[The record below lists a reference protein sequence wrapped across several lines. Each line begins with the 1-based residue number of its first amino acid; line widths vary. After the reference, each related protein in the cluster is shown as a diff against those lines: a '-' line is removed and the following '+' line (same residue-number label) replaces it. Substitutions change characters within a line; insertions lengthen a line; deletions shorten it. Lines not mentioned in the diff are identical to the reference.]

1 MSITPQQLP
10 DRASNFIAYGAEQR
24 APDPTSNNDPIT
36 IRPQVYVRYYPGI
49 VVSQLQV
56 GGRSG
61 DREGLV
67 TVHLDPSSIGFKDP
81 ISAHMNADDQT
92 LPILQN
98 ALDNQVPVAI
108 AIETQR
114 KKKNTADGTPISP
127 LTPIHALRGAQHPNG
142 DGEGQMMIGP
152 SRNNTSNRVAFVNG
166 QGTQHLQSSPAE
178 WKSLVNNKVGDLP
191 PEGWRNFAPGEDW
204 KDVGAAI
211 RSGAPAPT
219 STGGGGVPTPQQLDG
234 VVQNAVA
241 QALQNFAPALVE
253 QITQAGAATQGRT
266 AGKFY
271 EGKPWEPRT
280 SDGRINLGGYV
291 VAGERWVFEWAH
303 RHLTETLGLE
313 DVSIEDTWTL
323 SEMTLALAGEVQA
336 VAYGHGFVTD
346 RTLASHRESEH
357 WVQWTISNVHHY
369 PGNDADETV
378 LTEWKDTVVK
388 EASALHSKAG
398 QRAGEYFAT
407 VTKRDQN
414 GAAQQTKTSTK
425 SASSGPSEK
434 VVRAFLDVVEKGW
447 NSADSIQTLGRQ
459 GRDNGYAGLRVSMV
473 SDEDGAHISY
483 PPVDGQPSGPLES
496 LLLDRYENLQ
506 AQAPQNTQET
516 QEPGPEEAPAP
527 TEATHEAP
535 AEETPAEQAPTAE
548 ADTIPA
554 EQSEQTNPQDSPDS
568 SAGPADTI
576 VESLKTVT
584 DERTLRS
591 IYENA
596 RDSNLLSVKVHVT
609 PGPSGEVIFGEPG
622 AEGFQEQTVASVIKI
637 ILNSMSKPPQT
648 ESEDTASSDQ
658 PQTQEAQNPAPEQAN
673 EDETSADPQPEP
685 EAAQA
690 EHTDAPDDTPE
701 ADAAP
706 EEQAVPDEQ
715 TAASNEAEADAE
727 ATPEESAVA
736 EPQND
741 ANSGEGSEAQK
752 IADAAR
758 ASSTPDEIAAL
769 REEAEQNGLL
779 EENIQDGGREGKLG
793 RFLTMQSRRAVRA
806 PRNQK

>member
-10 DRASNFIAYGAEQR
+10 DRASNFIAYGTEQR
-24 APDPTSNNDPIT
+24 APDPTNNNDPIT

-49 VVSQLQV
+49 VVSQLQF

-98 ALDNQVPVAI
+98 ALENQVPVAI

-166 QGTQHLQSSPAE
+166 QGTQHLQSTPSE

-191 PEGWRNFAPGEDW
+191 PEGWRNFSPGDDW

-211 RSGAPAPT
+211 RSGAPVSP
-219 STGGGGVPTPQQLDG
+219 STGGGGAPTPQQLDG
-234 VVQNAVA
+234 VVQSAVA
-241 QALQNFAPALVE
+241 QALRDFAPALVE
-253 QITQAGAATQGRT
+253 QITQAGASAQGRT

-291 VAGERWVFEWAH
+291 VAGERWVFEWAYK
-303 RHLTETLGLE
+303 HLTETLGLE
-313 DVSIEDTWTL
+313 GISVEDTWTL
-323 SEMTLALAGEVQA
+323 SEATLALAGEVQA
-336 VAYGHGFVTD
+336 LAYGHGFVTD
-346 RTLASHRESEH
+346 RTLASHREAEH
-357 WVQWTISNVHHY
+357 WVQWVISNIHHY
-369 PGNDADETV
+369 PGNDAGEDD
-378 LTEWKDTVVK
+378 LTQWKDTVVK
-388 EASALHSKAG
+388 EASALHSRAG
-398 QRAGEYFAT
+398 RRAGEYFAT

-414 GAAQQTKTSTK
+414 GAAQQAKTSTK

-447 NSADSIQTLGRQ
+447 DTAETIKALGRQ
-459 GRDNGYAGLRVSMV
+459 GRENGYAGLRVSMV
-473 SDEDGAHISY
+473 SDEGGVHISY

-496 LLLDRYENLQ
+496 LLLDRYASL
-506 AQAPQNTQET
+506 
-516 QEPGPEEAPAP
+516 QEPAPSEPQGPGEP
-527 TEATHEAP
+527 THENSEGEAP
-535 AEETPAEQAPTAE
+535 AEQTPPVEPNTDATEKGE
-548 ADTIPA
+548 PA
-554 EQSEQTNPQDSPDS
+554 TPQESPSPGD
-568 SAGPADTI
+568 GPADAI
-576 VESLKTVT
+576 VERLKTVS

-591 IYENA
+591 IYEDA
-596 RDSNLLSVKVHVT
+596 RDSNLLSVKVLVA

-622 AEGFQEQTVASVIKI
+622 AEGFQEQTVASIIKI
-637 ILNSMSKPPQT
+637 ILNSMNRPSRAEDEDSSSNPPQ
-648 ESEDTASSDQ
+648 EQ
-658 PQTQEAQNPAPEQAN
+658 GQAPEQTSGDDVPAEGQPDP
-673 EDETSADPQPEP
+673 EDS
-685 EAAQA
+685 
-690 EHTDAPDDTPE
+690 TPE
-701 ADAAP
+701 SANTSEAEDASEEQSVPEEQADASSETEASTEAAP
-706 EEQAVPDEQ
+706 EEPAVSD
-715 TAASNEAEADAE
+715 
-727 ATPEESAVA
+727 A
-736 EPQND
+736 EPQDD
-741 ANSGEGSEAQK
+741 ASNGEESEAQK

-758 ASSTPDEIAAL
+758 AASTPEEIAAL
-769 REEAEQNGLL
+769 REEGEQKNLL